1 MAKRQQDFF
10 TVDEQKLEQKL
21 KKEIKDYLETYA
33 YTYTKEAAIE
43 LTKVAKSA
51 IEAFYNDYEPNWYH
65 RTGQLKRNS
74 YEFYHHNNGRRY
86 YGGVRISAKDMV
98 AYKKRIEDGW
108 IDRDPWLVVA
118 SAWEGGWHGIYG
130 LNTAG
135 RMSPTPLE
143 IVQEKMTDKSFLS
156 ELDRK
161 ATQAANSMTYKYLPV

>member
-10 TVDEQKLEQKL
+10 TVNEQKLRTEL
-21 KKEIKDYLETYA
+21 KKEIKDYLKTYA

-65 RTGQLKRNS
+65 RTYDLKDNS
-74 YEFYHHNNGRRY
+74 YILYHHNNGRRY
-86 YGGVRISAKDMV
+86 YGGVRISAEKMSP
-98 AYKKRIEDGW
+98 YMNGW
-108 IDRDPWLVVA
+108 NSEPTPPEIIVN
-118 SAWEGGWHGIYG
+118 SAWVHGWHGHTNRG
-130 LNTAG
+130 VKP
-135 RMSPTPLE
+135 MSPTPLE
-143 IVQEKMTDKSFLS
+143 IVQEKMTDKKFLS